1 MDLRSSKVDVTD
13 EYAAMEYFW
22 EQGWTDGLPIVAP
35 TRERIEACLAHAG
48 IDSQDVIGSYE
59 ARASALTAEKLAIN
73 AVMAGCKPEYMPVLV
88 AAFEGLTDPA
98 FRMNHMASLGSP
110 WPLVIVNGPIV
121 ERLGMNTGQYLL
133 GPTGNRANATIGRA
147 VSLTMANCFD
157 AKVGGVQRGTMGN
170 PNRWS
175 FCAAERED
183 SPWPRVHEQR
193 GLAGGVSAVTVVG
206 TMDGVLQFVTPNFT
220 DPTDL
225 CELIAQRIAYGF
237 FTLGTFVVM
246 MAPVFQQH
254 FIDAGWTQ
262 DDVKTYLTE
271 HTRRS
276 VASLKIDGRWER
288 YGTRL
293 SPTAPPI
300 EPGDDTRLIPMR
312 HDPALIDILYTQAE
326 YDRTLDFLIMACGGE
341 AGNYGAYV
349 GPYPQG
355 TEPVTVPIKD

>member
-1 MDLRSSKVDVTD
+1 
-13 EYAAMEYFW
+13 
-22 EQGWTDGLPIVAP
+22 
-35 TRERIEACLAHAG
+35 
-48 IDSQDVIGSYE
+48 
-59 ARASALTAEKLAIN
+59 
-73 AVMAGCKPEYMPVLV
+73 MAGCKPEYMPVLV

-175 FCAAERED
+175 FCAAEREG

-225 CELIAQRIAYGF
+225 CELIAQRIAHGF

-271 HTRRS
+271 HTCRS
-276 VASLKIDGRWER
+276 VASLKTDGRWER

-300 EPGDDTRLIPMR
+300 EPGDDTRLSSHAPRPRAHRYPVHPGRIRPHTR
-312 HDPALIDILYTQAE
+312 FPHHGL
-326 YDRTLDFLIMACGGE
+326 RGRGGE
-341 AGNYGAYV
+341 LRGLRGPLPPGHRAGHRSHQGLARQEGAEPRWRSTFPSPRPDARGPKLAPRLDTFDGKRV
-349 GPYPQG
+349 GILWESPRPRR
-355 TEPVTVPIKD
+355 PPA